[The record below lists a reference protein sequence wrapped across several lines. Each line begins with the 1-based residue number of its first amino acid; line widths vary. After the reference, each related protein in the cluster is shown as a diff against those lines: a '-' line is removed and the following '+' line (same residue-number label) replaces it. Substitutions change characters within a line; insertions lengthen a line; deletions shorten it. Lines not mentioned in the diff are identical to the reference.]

1 MTEAPALLRT
11 PLHERH
17 VALGARMVPFAGWEM
32 PVQYASIIDEHRT
45 VRSAVGLFDL
55 SHMGEVLVSGPE
67 GLAFTRYAVVSDPG
81 TLEPGQAQYS
91 MLCDAD
97 GGIIDDLIVYRAD
110 DGYLIVCNAA
120 NHQAVLDHLDAL
132 RRRGDFDAT
141 VEDRSERT
149 ALIAP
154 QGPRAAELLAT
165 LTDLDLASLGYYRSQ
180 RGTVAGVDC
189 LVARTGYTGEDG
201 FELFCDARRATR
213 LWDALVDAGEPFGLK
228 PCGLGSRDTL
238 RLEAGM
244 PLYGNELGRDMN
256 PYEANLGRVVK
267 LDKGEFMGR
276 AALAAVQ
283 QAGPARKL
291 VGLVMRDN
299 AIARHGYAV
308 KVDGEEAGVVTSG
321 TASPT
326 LGEPIAMAYLPAA
339 SASVGSECRG
349 RGARAPA
356 SGRAGKV
363 ALLQAAE
370 ARRRLTLAAL
380 RRQPLEEPIRPCSR
394 TTCATPESTNGSAS
408 TASRPPSASP
418 ASRPTSSA
426 TSSSS
431 RPPRQ
436 APRSASSPRSA
447 WWRASRP

>member
-1 MTEAPALLRT
+1 MAT
-11 PLHERH
+11 
-17 VALGARMVPFAGWEM
+17 
-32 PVQYASIIDEHRT
+32 S
-45 VRSAVGLFDL
+45 
-55 SHMGEVLVSGPE
+55 
-67 GLAFTRYAVVSDPG
+67 TR
-81 TLEPGQAQYS
+81 
-91 MLCDAD
+91 
-97 GGIIDDLIVYRAD
+97 R
-110 DGYLIVCNAA
+110 
-120 NHQAVLDHLDAL
+120 
-132 RRRGDFDAT
+132 

-180 RGTVAGVDC
+180 RGAVAGVDC

-308 KVDGEEAGVVTSG
+308 RVDGQEAGVVTSG

-339 SASVGSECRG
+339 SASVGGEVEVVVRE
-349 RGARAPA
+349 RPHRAEQVKLPFYK
-356 SGRAGKV
+356 RPKPDAG
-363 ALLQAAE
+363 
-370 ARRRLTLAAL
+370 
-380 RRQPLEEPIRPCSR
+380 
-394 TTCATPESTNGSAS
+394 
-408 TASRPPSASP
+408 
-418 ASRPTSSA
+418 
-426 TSSSS
+426 
-431 RPPRQ
+431 
-436 APRSASSPRSA
+436 
-447 WWRASRP
+447 

>member
-1 MTEAPALLRT
+1 MTEAAAPTLLRT
-11 PLHERH
+11 PLHDRH
-17 VALGARMVPFAGWEM
+17 VALGARMVPYAGWEM

-45 VRSAVGLFDL
+45 VRGAVGLFDL
-55 SHMGEVLVSGPE
+55 SHMGEVQIAGVE
-67 GLAFTRYAVVSDPG
+67 ALAFTRYAVVSDPG
-81 TLEPGQAQYS
+81 SLEPGQAQYS

-97 GGIIDDLIVYRAD
+97 GGIIDDLIVYRTD

-120 NHQAVLDHLDAL
+120 NHAAVLDHLEAL
-132 RRRGDFDAT
+132 RGHGDFDAT

-154 QGPRAAELLAT
+154 QGPRAAELLGT

-180 RGTVAGVDC
+180 RGTVAGIDC

-213 LWDALVDAGEPFGLK
+213 LWDALLEAGEPFGLK

-244 PLYGNELGRDMN
+244 PLYGNELGRDVN

-276 AALAAVQ
+276 AALASVQ

-308 KVDGEEAGVVTSG
+308 QVDGAEAGLVTSG
-321 TASPT
+321 TVSPT

-339 SASVGSECRG
+339 AAGVGGEVEVIVRD
-349 RGARAPA
+349 RPHRAEQVKLPFYK
-356 SGRAGKV
+356 RPKPDAG
-363 ALLQAAE
+363 
-370 ARRRLTLAAL
+370 
-380 RRQPLEEPIRPCSR
+380 
-394 TTCATPESTNGSAS
+394 
-408 TASRPPSASP
+408 
-418 ASRPTSSA
+418 
-426 TSSSS
+426 
-431 RPPRQ
+431 
-436 APRSASSPRSA
+436 
-447 WWRASRP
+447 